1 MIQTRPH
8 VAHKALLGLA
18 TVLLPASCWNDPATT
33 LATVEQGSAHAVLA
47 HGAPKNAK
55 HHHADK
61 KVILFVWDGLRP
73 DSVDRHNTPNLA
85 KMRDVLGVNFT
96 DNHAVFPTFTMMNAS
111 AFATGSY
118 PGTHGFYGNT
128 EYQPGP
134 SGKNATGGSVDF
146 SQPVFTED
154 YGILKALDGFYQ
166 SMDGSGLFLVD
177 TLFQAAHRAGLK
189 TAAVGKSGP
198 AFMQDYREDGSN
210 GVILDENI
218 AFPLSFAQALQ
229 AQGFALPANTVNVPY
244 PDGTIA
250 LAPSNGNPTAT
261 TGSDIVLLADGAT
274 SDPRSALGSPH
285 DAKNEYMMNV
295 YLQYILPKVAP
306 DLTLIWFRN
315 PDSTEHTF
323 GPGTPDYVDSLR
335 NQDKLLGDLLDKVKQ
350 LGWEDHTDVVVV
362 SDHGHT
368 TVAGDS
374 SVFPLRALTGAA
386 DGTGTV
392 GDADGNGYS
401 VSGDIRTAD
410 LLTRAGFAHVYD
422 GNGCVYDPVLSG
434 IKADGSQVY
443 PTQVDSDGSV
453 CGTAGKKYNTGRF
466 LVPASLPGDAIVVAA
481 NGGSDYLYVP
491 SRDQAMVANLVVF
504 LQQRQGYG
512 AIFVR
517 SNYGHLAG
525 TLPMSSIMV
534 EGAGR
539 ASPPTPDIVVSF
551 DWDDRAVTAAS
562 ASVPGTE
569 YESAQNNR
577 GMHGTFG
584 PVDVH
589 NTLIA
594 AGPDFK
600 QGYRDRYP
608 SGNVDVAPTAAA
620 LLGLAMPQADGRVL
634 AESLDYQE
642 VSYSVR
648 ERTVSTTPATLDKV
662 CSPDDPDCS
671 APLSEGTY
679 GFDLHEKILSLGP
692 DQPEYI
698 YFDMAKANRRMGGHR
713 HGHHHDSPWDDDN

>member
-1 MIQTRPH
+1 MIDTRTRTPKSAILALA
-8 VAHKALLGLA
+8 VAPFA
-18 TVLLPASCWNDPATT
+18 TGCWTGDEATSSDM
-33 LATVEQGSAHAVLA
+33 VGSAVPTAVQA
-47 HGAPKNAK
+47 HDKPDHKK
-55 HHHADK
+55 HHRADR

-73 DSVDRHNTPNLA
+73 DSVDAKNTPNLA

-134 SGKNATGGSVDF
+134 AGKNAGGSNVDF

-154 YGILKALDGFYQ
+154 YGILQALDGYYQ

-177 TLFQAAHRAGLK
+177 TLFETAHKAGLT

-198 AFMQDYREDGSN
+198 AFMQDFREDGST

-218 AFPLSFAQALQ
+218 AFPLSFAQSLQ
-229 AQGFALPANTVNVPY
+229 AHGLALPSNSAHYPY
-244 PDGTIA
+244 PDGTLT
-250 LAPSNGNPTAT
+250 LAADNGNPTAT
-261 TGSDIVLLADGAT
+261 TSANIVALTDGVT

-285 DAKNEYMMNV
+285 NARNEYMMKV
-295 YLQYILPKVAP
+295 YLDYVLPTVDP

-323 GPGTPDYVDSLR
+323 GPGTSDYIDALHD
-335 NQDKLLGDLLDKVKQ
+335 QDMLLGKLLDKVNQ
-350 LGWEDHTDVVVV
+350 LGLAHSTDVVVA

-368 TVAGDS
+368 TVAGDAE
-374 SVFPLRALTGAA
+374 VFPLRALTGAP
-386 DGTGTV
+386 DGTGAV
-392 GDADGNGYS
+392 GAVDSHGYS

-410 LLTRAGFAHVYD
+410 WLSRAGFTHVYD

-434 IKADGSQVY
+434 IKADGTQVY
-443 PTQVDSDGSV
+443 PTQVDSDGSA
-453 CGTAGKKYNTGRF
+453 CGSVGKKYSTGRF
-466 LVPASLPGDAIVVAA
+466 LVPATLPTDAVVVAA

-491 SRDQAMVANLVVF
+491 SHSKAMVVDLVTF

-512 AIFVR
+512 AIFVSSR
-517 SNYGHLAG
+517 YDQIDG
-525 TLPMSSIMV
+525 TLPLSMIDV

-551 DWDDRAVTAAS
+551 DWDDKAVTAAS
-562 ASVPGTE
+562 TSVPGTE

-600 QGYRDRYP
+600 RGYRDRYP

-620 LLGLAMPQADGRVL
+620 VLGLSMPQANGRVL
-634 AESLDYQE
+634 EEALDHHE
-642 VSYSVR
+642 VSYQVK
-648 ERTVSTTPATLDKV
+648 ERTIETTRASLDRL
-662 CSPDDPDCS
+662 CSPDDPDCAAPSGKAIYAFTLRTKVLS
-671 APLSEGTY
+671 A
-679 GFDLHEKILSLGP
+679 GP
-692 DQPEYI
+692 HRRSYT
-698 YFDMAKANRRMGGHR
+698 YFDQAKATRQPTGQ
-713 HGHHHDSPWDDDN
+713 GHHHGHEHGGW